1 MDSNTLTARAAAEKY
16 KPNKTHVLFVAESP
30 PQSSDRYFYFENVK
44 RHDWLWIALMKALY
58 PSEWGYAA
66 QERPRKPQWLTKFQN
81 SGFRLV
87 DAVKE
92 PISGSHRRRVALIKA
107 AAPALIAEIRAIA
120 PDRIVLIKKS
130 VHEALCQQFREAGLP
145 VVNEEMLP
153 FPAAGQQRSFQIGF
167 CRMVSSRRL

>member
-1 MDSNTLTARAAAEKY
+1 
-16 KPNKTHVLFVAESP
+16 LFVAESP

-130 VHEALCQQFREAGLP
+130 VHEALSTI
-145 VVNEEMLP
+145 
-153 FPAAGQQRSFQIGF
+153 QRGW
-167 CRMVSSRRL
+167 SSRGQRGNVAFPCCWTAAKFPNWVLPNGKLPQTLVCSNSR

>member
-107 AAPALIAEIRAIA
+107 AAPALIDSSDCAG
-120 PDRIVLIKKS
+120 PHSLIKKS
-130 VHEALCQQFREAGLP
+130 AHEALCQQFREAGLP
-145 VVNEEMLP
+145 VVNEEVLP